1 MSTDFSPIFLSFSKN
16 LETPRAND
24 LWKFKNSL
32 CSNVDYTTK
41 LKNHLKCIQKA
52 IIKGNITDEQ
62 MIWEY
67 IRYEIRKLS
76 ISFCKDYAKYKP
88 TKTFILEIKLKQ
100 LESNANYN
108 LATVIWNA

>member
-1 MSTDFSPIFLSFSKN
+1 
-16 LETPRAND
+16 
-24 LWKFKNSL
+24 
-32 CSNVDYTTK
+32 
-41 LKNHLKCIQKA
+41 
-52 IIKGNITDEQ
+52 

-67 IRYEIRKLS
+67 IRKLS

-100 LESNANYN
+100 LEANANYN